1 MIGDFFKAVGQ
12 LGDPRFRRVFGLSIG
27 GTLLILALLYAGWG
41 ALASS
46 LGSPE
51 DFTLLGYDLG
61 LLDSVLEVLAWLAG
75 LFALS
80 FLMMPVAAL
89 FIGFFLEEIADA
101 VEARHYPHARGTR
114 KSSWGEIAQDGML
127 FTMTLIGANLAAVIL
142 YLIVPPLG
150 PFIFLGVN
158 GFFLGRQYFELV
170 AARHVT
176 FEEARALRAKVE
188 AGEDF
193 GTLAVAHTEDL
204 TRRYTEA
211 RGEAVGVEFLTAF
224 GTGAMGNPLNELCRT
239 LKESYYTRLVDGV
252 SAVFNAV
259 AELRDGD
266 VSEPWRTPLG
276 YVLVEMRG
284 AQLAVLEREFEDAE
298 FQTRSY
304 HRDASFVTWA
314 KDVLGGVEPE
324 VIQAN

>member
-1 MIGDFFKAVGQ
+1 MIGDFIKAVGQ

-51 DFTLLGYDLG
+51 DFTLFGYDLG
-61 LLDSVLEVLAWLAG
+61 ILDSVLEVLAWLAG

-127 FTMTLIGANLAAVIL
+127 FTLTLIGANLAAVIL

-176 FEEARALRAKVE
+176 FEEARALRRANWGRVFV
-188 AGEDF
+188 AGVLMAAPLAIPLF
-193 GTLAVAHTEDL
+193 GILI
-204 TRRYTEA
+204 
-211 RGEAVGVEFLTAF
+211 
-224 GTGAMGNPLNELCRT
+224 P
-239 LKESYYTRLVDGV
+239 
-252 SAVFNAV
+252 
-259 AELRDGD
+259 
-266 VSEPWRTPLG
+266 
-276 YVLVEMRG
+276 
-284 AQLAVLEREFEDAE
+284 
-298 FQTRSY
+298 
-304 HRDASFVTWA
+304 
-314 KDVLGGVEPE
+314 VLGVATFTHMHHRIAYGEKG
-324 VIQAN
+324 